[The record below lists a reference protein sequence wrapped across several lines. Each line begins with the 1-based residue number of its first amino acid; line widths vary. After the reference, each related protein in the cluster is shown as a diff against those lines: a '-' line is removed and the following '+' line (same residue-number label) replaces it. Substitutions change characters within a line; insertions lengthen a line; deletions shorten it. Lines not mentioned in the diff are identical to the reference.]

1 MTIAIKVC
9 RGGSSLLD
17 CLADDPLLNWGD
29 DIQDVLLCTEDAARE
44 RGRVEIDEN
53 HENKIEV
60 EGALPIMEYIDPE
73 SIVRLGDLQGRL
85 ISLELNANM
94 NTRRTTIKIESKL

>member
-44 RGRVEIDEN
+44 RGRIEIDEN
-53 HENKIEV
+53 HENKMDV
-60 EGALPIMEYIDPE
+60 EGVIPNIEYIDPE
-73 SIVRLGDLQGRL
+73 SIVKIGDMQGRL
-85 ISLELNANM
+85 ISLELSANI
-94 NTRRTTIKIESKL
+94 NSRRTTIKIESKL